1 MMKKEDQQQKH
12 KASDS
17 EDFKV
22 NNPQAQTMPKYN
34 STSEHRKGSEL
45 PAIENLNQPEELK
58 DQLDDVKNNHSD
70 NTVTKNDEALY
81 GNNTK
86 TDLGAGQRD
95 DDEDEKE
102 KIIRT

>member
-1 MMKKEDQQQKH
+1 MKKEDKQQKH

-17 EDFKV
+17 EDFNV
-22 NNPQAQTMPKYN
+22 NNPQKNTIPRYN
-34 STSEHRKGSEL
+34 STTEHREGSEL
-45 PAIENLNQPEELK
+45 PAIENLNQAEELK
-58 DQLDDVKNNHSD
+58 DQLENAKNTHSD
-70 NTVTKNDEALY
+70 SLMTKNDDALY
-81 GNNTK
+81 GKNTK